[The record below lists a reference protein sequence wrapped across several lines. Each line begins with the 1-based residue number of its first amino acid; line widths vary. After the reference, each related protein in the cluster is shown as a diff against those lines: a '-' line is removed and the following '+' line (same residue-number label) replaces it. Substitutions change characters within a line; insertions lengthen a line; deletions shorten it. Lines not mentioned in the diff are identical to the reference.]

1 MQQKCCISS
10 NFRFKKPCSFHFHAG
25 NLDEERKFTW
35 GEVSAAFIILTAF
48 IEAQMYKWTHL
59 RKASLFNYMLCG
71 LQATA
76 SDLKTKEPYPEQ
88 GHALSPRLQDSGA
101 ISAHY
106 SLCLPGSSDSHTS
119 ASGVAG
125 ITVT

>member
-76 SDLKTKEPYPEQ
+76 SDLKTKEPYPELPQ
-88 GHALSPRLQDSGA
+88 NMDDHHHTVYDAVLHLTAHLS
-101 ISAHY
+101 
-106 SLCLPGSSDSHTS
+106 SL
-119 ASGVAG
+119 
-125 ITVT
+125 

>member
-76 SDLKTKEPYPEQ
+76 SDLKTKEPYPD
-88 GHALSPRLQDSGA
+88 AFVRM
-101 ISAHY
+101 
-106 SLCLPGSSDSHTS
+106 
-119 ASGVAG
+119 
-125 ITVT
+125 